1 MGFTVPGRD
10 RPLPLGPRSKRSSP
24 ELHKRAPG
32 DARVLFSQVAGPS
45 AHRKV
50 PPLADAPHA
59 PPCSHP
65 AWSRSLGE
73 EGQESPGGWVQ
84 VAGHQAAGHQAAGHQ
99 AAGHQVASCG
109 GWRAGLGSG
118 ADTRSRCHTPDCQ
131 SPETV
136 NPRGGPL
143 VGPRSANP
151 THDWQWK
158 SEKGASRPRV
168 HPQHLCT
175 QSPASTPP
183 LCDSGPRPAA
193 RSRPAALPLSK
204 YLPSPPQAAL
214 GVTVT
219 SRQESDSQL

>member
-1 MGFTVPGRD
+1 MP
-10 RPLPLGPRSKRSSP
+10 
-24 ELHKRAPG
+24 
-32 DARVLFSQVAGPS
+32 
-45 AHRKV
+45 
-50 PPLADAPHA
+50 PHA

-84 VAGHQAAGHQAAGHQ
+84 VAGHQAAGHQAA
-99 AAGHQVASCG
+99 SCG
-109 GWRAGLGSG
+109 GRRAGLGSG
-118 ADTRSRCHTPDCQ
+118 ADTRSRCHTPDCR

-143 VGPRSANP
+143 VGPRPANP